1 MGADQVFNW
10 INNMEKI
17 HEHNQ
22 KDMERSFR
30 KTFMGNRYFNGC
42 MVALCLIILTGCST
56 IKKAAIVG
64 ASAGLGATAGS
75 VIGGGAIAPIAGSMV
90 AASVASAATN
100 TTGGEAQALEITG
113 DATIVQEAPS
123 NFFSLLQQLVEVGGW
138 LLILIFVVP
147 MVLGWIIPGPLTTHK
162 KKKKS

>member
-1 MGADQVFNW
+1 
-10 INNMEKI
+10 MENKLYG
-17 HEHNQ
+17 HNQ
-22 KDMERSFR
+22 KDLEGNFR
-30 KTFMGNRYFNGC
+30 KTFMGNRYINGC
-42 MVALCLIILTGCST
+42 MVALCLTILTGCST
-56 IKKAAIVG
+56 IKKAGIIG

-75 VIGGGAIAPIAGSMV
+75 VISGGAIAPIAGSMI
-90 AASVASAATN
+90 AASVASAAT
-100 TTGGEAQALEITG
+100 TGLGTGEPTQALEITG

-123 NFFSLLQQLVEVGGW
+123 NFFSLLQQLVEMGGW

>member
-1 MGADQVFNW
+1 
-10 INNMEKI
+10 MENKL
-17 HEHNQ
+17 HGHNQ
-22 KDMERSFR
+22 KDLERSFR
-30 KTFMGNRYFNGC
+30 KTFMGNRYFNSC

-75 VIGGGAIAPIAGSMV
+75 VIAGGAIAPIAGSMI
-90 AASVASAATN
+90 AASAASAVTN
-100 TTGGEAQALEITG
+100 TTGTDTPQSLEITG

-147 MVLGWIIPGPLTTHK
+147 MVLGWIIPGPLTTHR

>member
-1 MGADQVFNW
+1 MET
-10 INNMEKI
+10 INGNT
-17 HEHNQ
+17 Q
-22 KDMERSFR
+22 KDMERNLR

-75 VIGGGAIAPIAGSMV
+75 VIAGGAIAPIAGSMI
-90 AASVASAATN
+90 AASAASAVTS
-100 TTGGEAQALEITG
+100 TTGTDTQQSLEITG

-147 MVLGWIIPGPLTTHK
+147 MVLGWIIPGPLTTHR